1 MLFFPTYVDKNSFK
15 KFGTIWALTK
25 NRLLAR
31 CILNRSFNQNLFIF
45 QPLKRELPKLQ
56 KGNSSRN
63 SIRKDKSF
71 GKCTVFRTQREHVA
85 YMFLNLFLFETLRN
99 GETFNSQDL
108 KSGIYPVSPKDKRT
122 KK

>member
-1 MLFFPTYVDKNSFK
+1 MLTRTPCK

-25 NRLLAR
+25 NRLLPR
-31 CILNRSFNQNLFIF
+31 CILIRSFNQNLLKF

-63 SIRKDKSF
+63 SLRKDKSF
-71 GKCTVFRTQREHVA
+71 GKCTVCRTRREHVA
-85 YMFLNLFLFETLRN
+85 YMLLNLFLFETLRK
-99 GETFNSQDL
+99 GEKFNSQNL
-108 KSGIYPVSPKDKRT
+108 KSGIHPVSPKEKRS